1 MLAQRALS
9 FEENIVMKF
18 RWRFIATF
26 IALSTIFIFSCSR
39 LFKPAAPKLA
49 VVIVVDQMRYDYL
62 VRFAGLFTGGF
73 AKLLNE
79 GAVFTN
85 VHHDHAGSETAPG
98 HATLLTG
105 SFPSHHGIVG
115 NYLYDHQAKQS
126 FYSVDDHASPLVTA
140 NDKNAAA
147 TSRDGKSPAALLRYT
162 LGDWLKAKYPSAK
175 VISVSGK
182 DRSAILMAGFEAEAA
197 YWFHEDYGGFVSSR
211 YYLEA
216 LPEWAARWNAERR
229 ADRYYRRAWEK
240 LKPEE
245 DYFVSREDLFDAE
258 ADGEHT
264 TFPHAFANDD
274 EILADSLHA
283 KIDSR
288 FYDWLARTPFVDA
301 LTLEFAEQ
309 AITAEALG
317 ADEAPDLLFVGLKAT
332 DLIGHE
338 YGPLSQ
344 ESEDNLLQ
352 LDAELAK
359 FFAFLE
365 ARVGLQNCVI
375 ALSADHGVLPLPE
388 ELRRRGFESARLL
401 VAEAVDEVKS
411 LEREMQ
417 AEWRTRRR
425 ILRNYLDGVNLD
437 YDVADSLGMS
447 PAEFRSRVAAK
458 LRSLSFVSDIFTSD
472 ELRATD
478 GAARAY
484 LEEQRHS
491 FHPDRSPDLT
501 MQLKPY
507 YLVTDN
513 PHGTTHGSPY
523 AYDTHV
529 PLIFWG
535 ERIKPGRIDTPH
547 KTVDL
552 APTMAH
558 LLHLDL
564 PRLSFTD
571 LKRKIGAQVEA
582 GVDGEVLLMAIEE

>member
-1 MLAQRALS
+1 
-9 FEENIVMKF
+9 
-18 RWRFIATF
+18 
-26 IALSTIFIFSCSR
+26 
-39 LFKPAAPKLA
+39 
-49 VVIVVDQMRYDYL
+49 
-62 VRFAGLFTGGF
+62 
-73 AKLLNE
+73 
-79 GAVFTN
+79 
-85 VHHDHAGSETAPG
+85 
-98 HATLLTG
+98 
-105 SFPSHHGIVG
+105 
-115 NYLYDHQAKQS
+115 
-126 FYSVDDHASPLVTA
+126 
-140 NDKNAAA
+140 
-147 TSRDGKSPAALLRYT
+147 
-162 LGDWLKAKYPSAK
+162 
-175 VISVSGK
+175 
-182 DRSAILMAGFEAEAA
+182 
-197 YWFHEDYGGFVSSR
+197 
-211 YYLEA
+211 
-216 LPEWAARWNAERR
+216 
-229 ADRYYRRAWEK
+229 
-240 LKPEE
+240 
-245 DYFVSREDLFDAE
+245 
-258 ADGEHT
+258 
-264 TFPHAFANDD
+264 
-274 EILADSLHA
+274 
-283 KIDSR
+283 
-288 FYDWLARTPFVDA
+288 
-301 LTLEFAEQ
+301 
-309 AITAEALG
+309 
-317 ADEAPDLLFVGLKAT
+317 
-332 DLIGHE
+332 
-338 YGPLSQ
+338 
-344 ESEDNLLQ
+344 
-352 LDAELAK
+352 
-359 FFAFLE
+359 
-365 ARVGLQNCVI
+365 
-375 ALSADHGVLPLPE
+375 
-388 ELRRRGFESARLL
+388 
-401 VAEAVDEVKS
+401 
-411 LEREMQ
+411 MQ